1 MRNLSTKNKKPISS
15 KPMKVNIERLISMG
29 LLPKKIYCST
39 CNGEGKMIVPIQD
52 RNHLDKV
59 FVDCKDCNKKKEGN

>member
-1 MRNLSTKNKKPISS
+1 
-15 KPMKVNIERLISMG
+15 MKILT
-29 LLPKKIYCST
+29 KKIYCST